1 MTVQQKQANKVTT
14 GSISGTPLVVDV
26 HGHDVGGDPWR
37 LVKVTLT
44 QNYTAVNPPGYP
56 DRPPIGLTKSSWAPG
71 VVTSGTTRYFHA
83 CEAQALINAG
93 AATLAS

>member
-1 MTVQQKQANKVTT
+1 MSNTSPHKVTT
-14 GSISGTPLVVDV
+14 GTVGGTPVLTDTK
-26 HGHDVGGDPWR
+26 GHAVGGDPWR

-44 QNYTAVNPPGYP
+44 QNYVATNPPGFP

-71 VVTSGTTRYFHA
+71 TITSGTTRYFHA

-93 AATLAS
+93 AATLA

>member
-1 MTVQQKQANKVTT
+1 MIEKSPNKVTT
-14 GSISGTPLVVDV
+14 GTIAGTPLLVDTK
-26 HGHDVGGDPWR
+26 GHDIGGDPWR

-44 QNYTAVNPPGYP
+44 ADYVAINPPGYP
-56 DRPPIGLTKSSWAPG
+56 DRPPIGLPTKWAPG
-71 VVTSGTTRYFHA
+71 TVHSGTTRYFHA